1 MKRSVFPAATAAL
14 AAAGFTGAGS
24 SAPGPGPPTG
34 TPAAASPTHFQDVLA
49 YGVPSVRSTTYQ
61 VADTMILS
69 IGSQSETTQLKSV
82 AGATLSVNFRGGP
95 EGVRVEAEI
104 MDFSGSTGNA
114 EMGTMSLGRDDA
126 TGSMIF
132 IVGPTGAIEEVARPE
147 LSRNAGQFSLF
158 NQLPYDL
165 FPGLPGRAADPGES
179 WSDTVVWH
187 SAAGGM
193 ETTSITARTYTL
205 VGDTVMD
212 GRSLLTIALSAEVA
226 ISASG
231 SQGGR
236 ATTSNITGTLTG
248 RVLWDADTGLL
259 HMAELMRDYTG
270 ESTMEGRPPGAV
282 GFAGIQRL
290 RREE

>member
-14 AAAGFTGAGS
+14 VAAGFSGAGG
-24 SAPGPGPPTG
+24 PGPGARPPTG
-34 TPAAASPTHFQDVLA
+34 APAPASPTHVQEVLA
-49 YGVPSVRSTTYQ
+49 YGVPSVRSTTYH

-69 IGSQSETTQLKSV
+69 IGSQSETTKLRSV
-82 AGATLSVNFRGGP
+82 AAATLSVNFRGDP
-95 EGVRVEAEI
+95 AGVRVDAEI
-104 MDFSGSTGNA
+104 MDFGGSTGNA
-114 EMGTMSLGRDDA
+114 EIGTRSLGRDDA

-132 IVGPTGAIEEVARPE
+132 IVGPTGAIQEVARPE
-147 LSRNAGQFSLF
+147 LSPGAGQFSLF

-179 WSDTVVWH
+179 WSDTVVWL

-205 VGDTVMD
+205 VGETVMD
-212 GRSLLTIALSAEVA
+212 GRSLLTIELSAEVA

-231 SQGGR
+231 NQGGR

-248 RVLWDADTGLL
+248 HVFWDAETGLL
-259 HMAELMRDYTG
+259 HMAELARDYAG
-270 ESTMEGRPPGAV
+270 RSTMQGRPPGSV
-282 GFAGIQRL
+282 GFTGVQRL